1 MKNAK
6 HIGFDIARSVGLGL
20 GKPINIHEETSH
32 VKEGIFPCSHN
43 NTDER
48 KTLNELIDE
57 KTVSVSTSIKVTFE
71 LKPKPKT

>member
-6 HIGFDIARSVGLGL
+6 HIGFDIARSVGLSL
-20 GKPINIHEETSH
+20 GKPLNIDEEASH
-32 VKEGIFPCSHN
+32 VKEGIFPCFHN
-43 NTDER
+43 NAER

>member
-20 GKPINIHEETSH
+20 GKPLSIQEDACH
-32 VKEGIFPCSHN
+32 VKEGIFPCSHLN
-43 NTDER
+43 SR

-57 KTVSVSTSIKVTFE
+57 KTVSVSASIKVTFE
-71 LKPKPKT
+71 LKHKPKT